1 MLPNMRNVAAVIADD
16 AREQGGVDVQQA
28 TPRLAREKLTEQ
40 GHISNCQASGVGRL
54 GRCSSRLRIKK

>member
-28 TPRLAREKLTEQ
+28 TPRLAREKLLSRA
-40 GHISNCQASGVGRL
+40 IS
-54 GRCSSRLRIKK
+54 RIAKHRTLAD